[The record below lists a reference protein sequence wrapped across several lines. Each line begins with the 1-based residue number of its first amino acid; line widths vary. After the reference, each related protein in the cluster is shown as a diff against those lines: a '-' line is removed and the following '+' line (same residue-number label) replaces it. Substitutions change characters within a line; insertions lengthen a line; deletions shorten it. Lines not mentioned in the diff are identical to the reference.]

1 MKSMAPLND
10 VQRKM
15 VEENLMVVKQAI
27 RTAVIVNETIY
38 GFEYDDLYQEGCILL
53 CKAAE
58 NYDPQKNVLFSTYA
72 QTVVANGLKT
82 YCRLLCNKQKH
93 MITVPFYSTNE
104 NVMFLSEFSADDM
117 MDSVI
122 SEIDI
127 SNLLYPLKQQ
137 YTGVVLKGIK
147 AIELKA
153 KGYSGAEIAKMY
165 GVKPNLVGAWISKAL
180 KKLEQNG
187 MFIIWRDN
195 LISEKLSS

>member
-1 MKSMAPLND
+1 MKTMSPLND

-15 VEENLMVVKQAI
+15 VEENLMVAKQAI

-72 QTVVANGLKT
+72 QTVVENGLKT

-93 MITVPFYSTNE
+93 MITVPFCNTDE
-104 NVMFLSEFSADDM
+104 NMLFLNQFSADDM
-117 MDSVI
+117 MDSVV
-122 SEIDI
+122 SEIDT

>member
-72 QTVVANGLKT
+72 QTVVENGLKT

-93 MITVPFYSTNE
+93 MITVPFCNTDE
-104 NVMFLSEFSADDM
+104 NVLFLNQFSVDDM

-147 AIELKA
+147 AIELKT
-153 KGYSGAEIAKMY
+153 KGYSGVEIAKMY